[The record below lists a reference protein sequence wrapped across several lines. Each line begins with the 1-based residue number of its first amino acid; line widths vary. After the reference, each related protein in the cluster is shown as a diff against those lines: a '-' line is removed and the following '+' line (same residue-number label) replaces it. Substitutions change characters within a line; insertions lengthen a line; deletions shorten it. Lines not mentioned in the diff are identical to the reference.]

1 MTNILTNTLWCTVL
15 LRDLA
20 RRESEMT
27 QSAVRRKGWLRDK
40 LPLATVLIQLL
51 FGPRGHHYS
60 CSCSEQAQVPSRE
73 QAEGSA

>member
-27 QSAVRRKGWLRDK
+27 QCAEERLAQRQAAFSHSANSTSVR
-40 LPLATVLIQLL
+40 
-51 FGPRGHHYS
+51 S
-60 CSCSEQAQVPSRE
+60 
-73 QAEGSA
+73 